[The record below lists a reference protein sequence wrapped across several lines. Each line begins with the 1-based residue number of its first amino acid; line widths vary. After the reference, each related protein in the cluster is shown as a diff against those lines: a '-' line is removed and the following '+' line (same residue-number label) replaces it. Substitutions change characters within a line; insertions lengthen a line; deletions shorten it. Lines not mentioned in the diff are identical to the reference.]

1 MKQIHISFNYQHSCF
16 RAKVPTPDWG
26 EKRSTA
32 ALEIV
37 TLFAELAF
45 VFKSIL
51 GKDTPYFYGKDEVIS
66 SILIDGSRQ
75 QNPVR
80 GFVLLY

>member
-51 GKDTPYFYGKDEVIS
+51 GKDTPYFYGKEEVLG
-66 SILIDGSRQ
+66 SIPCVGSTD
-75 QNPVR
+75 
-80 GFVLLY
+80 

>member
-1 MKQIHISFNYQHSCF
+1 MH
-16 RAKVPTPDWG
+16 
-26 EKRSTA
+26 
-32 ALEIV
+32 LE
-37 TLFAELAF
+37 LLPYLSKLAF